1 MPTGLQLRLP
11 DGRIQ
16 LDMTRRLARPLGVAN
31 ANRGNS
37 GSVVVPQFSEGQA
50 WYMIVTGSLA
60 TTVAIP
66 NVTISGNT
74 LSWKWPSNSNGGP
87 IIYGVM

>member
-1 MPTGLQLRLP
+1 MPTGLQLFLP
-11 DGRIQ
+11 NGKIQ

-37 GSVVVPQFSEGQA
+37 GSVVVPEFSGEQP

-66 NVTISGNT
+66 TVTISGNT
-74 LSWKWPSNSNGGP
+74 LSWKWPSNSAGGP
-87 IIYGVM
+87 ILYGIM